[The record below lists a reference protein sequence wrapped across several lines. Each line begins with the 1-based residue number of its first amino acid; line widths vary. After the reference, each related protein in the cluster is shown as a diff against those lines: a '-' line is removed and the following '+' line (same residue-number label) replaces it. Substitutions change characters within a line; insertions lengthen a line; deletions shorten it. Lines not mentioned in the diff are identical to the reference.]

1 MPVLDV
7 PAQDDL
13 RGCLAVPG
21 GDPLDYLVLEDR
33 SLAERM
39 TENFRVF
46 DFALADEDM
55 AVIDGLD
62 RGEDGRIGPN
72 PDKFDWVP

>member
-1 MPVLDV
+1 
-7 PAQDDL
+7 
-13 RGCLAVPG
+13 
-21 GDPLDYLVLEDR
+21 
-33 SLAERM
+33 M
-39 TENFRVF
+39 TENIRIF

-55 AVIDGLD
+55 AAIDALD